1 MSKLA
6 NARKALVNAAAGS
19 IPVTAFIATLY
30 NDYINGQWQE
40 RRELWEDTFEKKF
53 KKLEA
58 EIGKDRI
65 KNVSNFASLFASAT
79 HAAMTDIEQD
89 KIEYYATSVINA
101 IKQERGEYSKVHV
114 FLNLLR
120 ELTNKHLGLLY
131 YLQNPIKNAELP
143 EKTQGYAN
151 RSLHSDLIARCPW
164 LSDDE
169 ELLKKIMKDLYN
181 NGLTKLE
188 GITFGRVEYN
198 CSQYAQKYTTK
209 LGDEFL
215 AFITEQ
221 EAKNA

>member
-1 MSKLA
+1 MNKIA
-6 NARKALVNAAAGS
+6 NAGIALGKALAGIHPAS
-19 IPVTAFIATLY
+19 AFFTTIY
-30 NDYINGQWQE
+30 NEYINEQWQE
-40 RRELWEDTFEKKF
+40 RRELWEKTFEEKF
-53 KKLEA
+53 KKLED

-65 KNVSNFASLFASAT
+65 KSVSNFASLFASAT
-79 HAAMTDIEQD
+79 HAAMTDIEED
-89 KIEYYATSVINA
+89 KLNYYATSVINA

-143 EKTQGYAN
+143 DKTQGYAN

-198 CSQYAQKYTTK
+198 CTQYAQKYTTK

-221 EAKNA
+221 EAKND